1 MLSLPLRTKDEA
13 VNASASALTIPM
25 NQLDVTG
32 RNDSNVAANGEVI
45 SRELN
50 IPVCMSVTRITTKGD
65 VPHEE
70 RYILSPAEVDAIWTN
85 PFESPGVYE
94 GMSDAHLKA
103 HSEETRKAIRA
114 LLTRFHEKAS
124 ARVLRKLTNG
134 DTEEGTD
141 YEYTEDEYVMLEA
154 PFKWNDSNVVD
165 VREES
170 KMIEDAEP
178 ASDEP
183 ADEWKECVEDYAM
196 DDDVDMMG

>member
-94 GMSDAHLKA
+94 GMSDAHLN
-103 HSEETRKAIRA
+103 SEETRKAIRA